1 MNMPPPAGGA
11 PVPPAPPAPPRTGKT
26 GLAAVGLVLTVIAI
40 VLPWGT
46 SGRWDKDRSAM
57 EVTTQAVW
65 DDTPADLE
73 SFPLVIPLVVMCALM
88 LVGVAKP
95 KALGL
100 TLLASVLVV
109 LVGVMFMSTMGGPS
123 DVGIGTL
130 LAIAGGALGVAGS
143 IRALQQK

>member
-1 MNMPPPAGGA
+1 
-11 PVPPAPPAPPRTGKT
+11 
-26 GLAAVGLVLTVIAI
+26 
-40 VLPWGT
+40 
-46 SGRWDKDRSAM
+46 M

-73 SFPLVIPLVVMCALM
+73 SFPLVIPLVVLCALM
-88 LVGVAKP
+88 LVGVIKP

-100 TLLASVLVV
+100 TLLGSTLVV

-123 DVGIGTL
+123 DVGMGTL
-130 LAIAGGALGVAGS
+130 LAITGGALGVAGS